1 MISEHQIWMILIV
14 GGLIYAFS
22 KSERQLDLRRKN
34 KLKNPNK

>member
-14 GGLIYAFS
+14 AGLIYSFS

-34 KLKNPNK
+34 KLRNPKS